1 MKKITIKI
9 GLLSTAL
16 CLFCVGLF
24 FVPDI
29 VLGVQ
34 NNRID
39 ATIRVTICGN
49 LIIESGEECDQTN
62 LAGRTCA
69 ELGYEGGVLSC
80 YADCTLNRSGCTSG
94 GGGGGGGGGGAP
106 AVTKSSVVI
115 SGRAFPLSKVS
126 ILKDGQLAVETIA
139 GPDAKFSVSVADLSP
154 GTYLFSVF
162 GEDKEGRKSALF
174 SFSVKVLL
182 SSTTSVGGVFIP
194 PTIAVSNTEVKQGD
208 NIAIFGR
215 SAPDTEIVIKVNS
228 DNEMF
233 LNTNTDKD
241 GVYLYNL
248 DTSPLEKGQHESRS
262 KAKIAGEVSEYSDPA
277 TFKVG
282 DKTATEPVVKILK
295 GDLNKDGKVNLVDFS
310 IAAYWYKRKLSTS
323 FTAVE
328 AERLNKDGKINLTD
342 FSIMAYYWTG

>member
-1 MKKITIKI
+1 MKNITIKT
-9 GLLSTAL
+9 GLFSTAL

-24 FVPDI
+24 FVPSI
-29 VLGVQ
+29 VRGIQ

-49 LIIESGEECDQTN
+49 LLIESGEECDQTN

-69 ELGYEGGVLSC
+69 GLGYTSGVLSC
-80 YADCTLNRSGCTSG
+80 YADCTLNRSGCTS

-228 DNEMF
+228 DAELF
-233 LNTNTDKD
+233 LNTNTDKE

-282 DKTATEPVVKILK
+282 DKTTTEPVVKILK

-323 FTAVE
+323 FTSVE
-328 AERLNKDGKINLTD
+328 AERLNKDGKVNLTD